1 MKKDFKKLKR
11 HDDLD
16 RRTNN
21 LKEFKKLAEF
31 LKDFR
36 YGNEEPELTAVKMEE
51 LFEKKWKELN

>member
-1 MKKDFKKLKR
+1 MKKDFKKFKE

-36 YGNEEPELTAVKMEE
+36 NDDEEPELTAIKMEE
-51 LFEKKWKELN
+51 FFERKWKELN